1 MKEKS
6 FVNSSSPYFHK
17 TFQLRYLPSVK
28 CGNRGFLKRLL
39 RRYQKEIDTTC
50 AAMIIGT
57 MFLIGI
63 WRFLVQLAEY

>member
-6 FVNSSSPYFHK
+6 FINSGSSYFHK
-17 TFQLRYLPSVK
+17 TFQLRSLPSVK
-28 CGNRGFLKRLL
+28 CSNRGFLKRLL
-39 RRYQKEIDTTC
+39 KRYQKEIDTTC

-63 WRFLVQLAEY
+63 WQFLIQLAEY